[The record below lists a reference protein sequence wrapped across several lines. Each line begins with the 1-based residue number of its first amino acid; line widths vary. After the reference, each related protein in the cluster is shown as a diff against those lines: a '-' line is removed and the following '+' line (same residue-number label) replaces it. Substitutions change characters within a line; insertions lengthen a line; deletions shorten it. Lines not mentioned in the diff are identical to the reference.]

1 MIKIKRNIYTALLF
15 SLMIGS
21 TYSQL
26 IEDLRTEKVPNNI
39 HGQLDFSNMSL
50 FDPQRFDIQQ
60 GFSMSMMSMG
70 NQSVSVAGYTNKITY
85 WANDNLRFNANIL
98 LYQPS
103 MNSFNNQGIQN
114 NGPKIA
120 IDGGLIYQPTDNSF
134 LQINFQNFPNYGLN
148 NKFNNNTYRRNF
160 PSNYG
165 FGIY

>member
-1 MIKIKRNIYTALLF
+1 MKRNIYTTLLF
-15 SLMIGS
+15 CVMIGS
-21 TYSQL
+21 SYSQL
-26 IEDLRTEKVPNNI
+26 LVDLRPEMVPNNI

-103 MNSFNNQGIQN
+103 MNSFNHQGIQN

-120 IDGGLIYQPTDNSF
+120 IDAGLVINQQKILFYRLIF
-134 LQINFQNFPNYGLN
+134 KIFQIMV
-148 NKFNNNTYRRNF
+148 
-160 PSNYG
+160 
-165 FGIY
+165 

>member
-1 MIKIKRNIYTALLF
+1 MKRNIYTTLLF

-21 TYSQL
+21 AYSQL
-26 IEDLRTEKVPNNI
+26 IEDLRTEMVPNNI

-60 GFSMSMMSMG
+60 GFSISMMSMG
-70 NQSVSVAGYTNKITY
+70 NQSVSVAGYTNKIVY

-120 IDGGLIYQPTDNSF
+120 IDGGLIYQPTENSF
-134 LQINFQNFPNYGLN
+134 LQINFQNLPNHGLN
-148 NKFNNNTYRRNF
+148 NKFNNNTYHRNF
-160 PSNYG
+160 SSNYG

>member
-1 MIKIKRNIYTALLF
+1 MKRNIYTTLLF
-15 SLMIGS
+15 YLMIGS
-21 TYSQL
+21 SFSQL
-26 IEDLRTEKVPNNI
+26 FEDLRPEMVPNNI
-39 HGQLDFSNMSL
+39 HGQLDFNNMSL
-50 FDPQRFDIQQ
+50 FDHQRFDIQQ

-85 WANDNLRFNANIL
+85 WANDNLRLNANIL

-103 MNSFNNQGIQN
+103 MNSFNHQDIQN

-120 IDGGLIYQPTDNSF
+120 IDAGLIYQPTENSF
-134 LQINFQNFPNYGLN
+134 LQINFQNLPNHGLN
-148 NKFNNNTYRRNF
+148 NRFNNNTYRRNF

>member
-1 MIKIKRNIYTALLF
+1 MKRNIYTTLLF
-15 SLMIGS
+15 CVMIGS
-21 TYSQL
+21 AYSQL
-26 IEDLRTEKVPNNI
+26 LEDLRTEMVPNNI

-103 MNSFNNQGIQN
+103 MNSLIIRIQN

-120 IDGGLIYQPTDNSF
+120 IDAGLIYQPTENSF
-134 LQINFQNFPNYGLN
+134 LQINFQNLPNHGLN
-148 NKFNNNTYRRNF
+148 NRFNNNTYRRNF
-160 PSNYG
+160 PLIMG
-165 FGIY
+165 